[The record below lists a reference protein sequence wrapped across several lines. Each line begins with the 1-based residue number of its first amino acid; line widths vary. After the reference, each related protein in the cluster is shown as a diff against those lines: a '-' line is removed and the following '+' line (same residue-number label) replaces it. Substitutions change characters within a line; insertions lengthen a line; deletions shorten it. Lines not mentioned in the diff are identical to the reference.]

1 MTVWIKR
8 HQIYSFFILAFA
20 ISWAIWI
27 PVILFVSKDGEFHPL
42 LYIGGYGP
50 FLSAAL
56 VTWIAEGGHGLR
68 QWLKRTFRWR
78 IHILWY
84 IACWFLLPII
94 GLGLFRFC
102 LYLLLGGQPD
112 FSEAL
117 PWWNY
122 LIAVPIGA
130 LFMGGNEEP
139 GWRGYALPKLSKHL
153 NPVAASLVL
162 AVPWVVW
169 HLPMYLLSG
178 GGGYPPIE
186 WFLIY
191 VGGLSIITTWLYFKS
206 SMSVIPLML
215 FHQGTNHIAN
225 YFPMPTDVLPGLT
238 DWVVLTAIAYWTT
251 AIVLLV
257 ATKGRLGYSATAHG

>member
-1 MTVWIKR
+1 MTMWIKR

-50 FLSAAL
+50 FLSAVL

-78 IHILWY
+78 IHIL
-84 IACWFLLPII
+84 
-94 GLGLFRFC
+94 
-102 LYLLLGGQPD
+102 
-112 FSEAL
+112 
-117 PWWNY
+117 
-122 LIAVPIGA
+122 
-130 LFMGGNEEP
+130 
-139 GWRGYALPKLSKHL
+139 
-153 NPVAASLVL
+153 
-162 AVPWVVW
+162 
-169 HLPMYLLSG
+169 
-178 GGGYPPIE
+178 

-215 FHQGTNHIAN
+215 FHQGTNHISN

-238 DWVVLTAIAYWTT
+238 DWVVLTAIVYWIT

-257 ATKGRLGYSATAHG
+257 ATKGRLGHSGTAHD